1 MAVKSVIIWYCKRLT
16 QMELIF
22 FCKDMVNMLK
32 SCSVCGYIHDM
43 NKVCHYKK
51 VKKKTNANTFRRT
64 YQWTEKSKSIR
75 KRDNYLCQVCLTGKY
90 NTNYQYTYNELEV
103 HHIVPIEEDYTKR
116 LDSNNLIT
124 LCRYHHEMAEANE
137 ISKEELLSMLSGNK

>member
-1 MAVKSVIIWYCKRLT
+1 
-16 QMELIF
+16 
-22 FCKDMVNMLK
+22 MLK

-137 ISKEELLSMLSGNK
+137 ISKEELLGMVSGKK

>member
-1 MAVKSVIIWYCKRLT
+1 
-16 QMELIF
+16 
-22 FCKDMVNMLK
+22 MLK

-75 KRDNYLCQVCLTGKY
+75 KRDKNDMQKEMGALKIAEGAVVIDTTHLTPEEVFEKIKELVENQKYGGK
-90 NTNYQYTYNELEV
+90 
-103 HHIVPIEEDYTKR
+103 
-116 LDSNNLIT
+116 
-124 LCRYHHEMAEANE
+124 
-137 ISKEELLSMLSGNK
+137 